1 MTRPRGLLPVGSRP
15 RRILRPPPLSVRRP
29 SDRMHPDTFALA
41 RRTAVISGIAALIAV
56 GVVVAWQAISGL
68 LLIFCAF
75 LLAVLLGGLARA
87 VARRTGLSYGLAL
100 GLTGLVLLVVL
111 GGTSWFVGDGLVEE
125 LANVGDAIPE
135 GLRRVEAMVRTWAAD
150 IGIGEIPSVS
160 EAVPSASEIGAR
172 ALGFVG
178 GFFGALSAVLFTLLL
193 GVFFAASPETYRSG
207 LLRLVPQARRP
218 RMAEVMAAVVEA
230 VRKWLVARLLAMA
243 STFVLTWVG
252 LALLGV
258 PFAGGLAVL
267 SALAVFVPYVGAF
280 IGGGAAVVVALLE
293 GPQLALYTALFY
305 LVLEN
310 VQGMTIEP
318 LLESYMTKAP
328 PGLLLSAQV
337 ILGLLLGAVGFVLAS
352 PIVVA
357 LMVLVQMLYVEDT
370 LGDDVRVLGEPES

>member
-1 MTRPRGLLPVGSRP
+1 
-15 RRILRPPPLSVRRP
+15 
-29 SDRMHPDTFALA
+29 MHPDTFALA
-41 RRTAVISGIAALIAV
+41 RRTAVISGIAVLIVV

-135 GLRRVEAMVRTWAAD
+135 GLRRVEAMVRDWAAD
-150 IGIGEIPSVS
+150 IGIGEIPPAS

-178 GFFGALSAVLFTLLL
+178 GFFGALSAVVLTLLL
-193 GVFFAASPETYRSG
+193 GVFFAASPETYRGG

-218 RMAEVMAAVVEA
+218 RLAEVLAAVVEA
-230 VRKWLVARLLAMA
+230 VRRWLVARLLVMA
-243 STFVLTWVG
+243 ATFVLTWVG
-252 LALLGV
+252 LSLLGV

-280 IGGGAAVVVALLE
+280 IGGGVAVVVALLE

-310 VQGMTIEP
+310 VQGVTIEP
-318 LLESYMTKAP
+318 LLESYMTKTP

-357 LMVLVQMLYVEDT
+357 LVVLVQMLYVEDV
-370 LGDDVRVLGEPES
+370 LGDEVRAPEEPGA